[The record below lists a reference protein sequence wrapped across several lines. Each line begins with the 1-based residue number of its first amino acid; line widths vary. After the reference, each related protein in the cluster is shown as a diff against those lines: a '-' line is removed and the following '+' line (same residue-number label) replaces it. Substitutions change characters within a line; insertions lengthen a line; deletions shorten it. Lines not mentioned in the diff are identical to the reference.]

1 MIAQSRNRFVPVV
14 QRIAGDGSPASTL
27 ARAVLVFFVLL
38 LYGLF
43 ESNGPDAESGFEQA
57 LWTLTYFASLAGL
70 VIERDRVVPLL
81 RSSLPVLAIIAMIVV
96 SSFWSDYHD
105 ISFKRA
111 LELVGTSASAYF
123 IVAHFKLLEFLEA
136 WGVAAGIAAVLSL
149 LFIFAVPSRG
159 LMSIEYVGAWEGM
172 FAHKN
177 SLGQAMALG
186 VATLIIVLFAAAR
199 ATKPQRLVKT
209 AIGLCLVLL
218 IGSQSATSYILFAL
232 LGVVL
237 LWFHLTRSAKGR
249 RVLPVAGTVIVVAI
263 ALVAFNPEAALGLLG
278 RDTSLSGRT
287 DIWGPVMDAIG
298 QRPLLGY
305 GYDTFWL
312 PDGTGS
318 AYLTTLLDWT
328 PYHAH
333 NGLLE
338 LSLDI
343 GLLGTG
349 LFLITLAIGLWRAV
363 KFAAG
368 QTDITRVWPLLAM
381 VYFMLGNITEANIAK
396 YNGMN
401 WVLFIV
407 AFLYVSVSRRDVA

>member
-1 MIAQSRNRFVPVV
+1 MLAPSPSRFGPLA
-14 QRIAGDGSPASTL
+14 QRIAGDGTPASTL
-27 ARAVLVFFVLL
+27 ARALLVFFVLL

-43 ESNGPDAESGFEQA
+43 ESNGPDNESGFQQT
-57 LWTLTYFASLAGL
+57 LWTLTYFGGIAGL
-70 VIERDRVVPLL
+70 IIERQKAMPLL
-81 RSSLPVLAIIAMIVV
+81 RNSLPLLAVIAMIVA

-123 IVAHFKLLEFLEA
+123 VVAHFKLLEFVES
-136 WGVAAGIAAVLSL
+136 WGIAAGIAAVLSL
-149 LFIFAVPSRG
+149 FFIFAVPSRG

-186 VATLIIVLFAAAR
+186 VATLIVLLFAAGR
-199 ATKPQRLVKT
+199 ASKPQRLVKT
-209 AIGLCLVLL
+209 GIALCLVLL
-218 IGSQSATSYILFAL
+218 VGSQSVTSYILFAL
-232 LGVVL
+232 IGGVLV
-237 LWFHLTRSAKGR
+237 WFHLTQSASGR
-249 RVLPVAGTVIVVAI
+249 RALPFIGGFI
-263 ALVAFNPEAALGLLG
+263 ALVIAFIVFDPEAALGLLG
-278 RDTSLSGRT
+278 RDASLSGRT

-343 GLLGTG
+343 GLLGTAV
-349 LFLITLAIGLWRAV
+349 FLTTLGIGLWRAV
-363 KFAAG
+363 KFASG
-368 QTDITRVWPLLAM
+368 QADIARVWPLLVM
-381 VYFMLGNITEANIAK
+381 VYFILGNITEANIAK

-407 AFLYVSVSRRDVA
+407 AYLYVSAPRKSGA